1 MAAKKPWRL
10 GDGCSRFIRLT
21 NNLSSV
27 DGTQIFLVSLIAL
40 MGIDVLLR
48 VQYRK
53 ETRVNP
59 RNPRLFRDKVL
70 VDPVRRSR

>member
-59 RNPRLFRDKVL
+59 RLFRDKVL